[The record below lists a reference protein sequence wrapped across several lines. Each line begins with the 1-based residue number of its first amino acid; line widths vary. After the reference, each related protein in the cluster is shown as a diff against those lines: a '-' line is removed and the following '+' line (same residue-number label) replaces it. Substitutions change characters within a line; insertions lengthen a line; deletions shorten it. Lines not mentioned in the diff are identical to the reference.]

1 LGLNLYELNPENNRR
16 RIELND
22 MFRLDGKIAVVTGGA
37 GGIGGAMSLGLTQ
50 QGAKVVI
57 ASRNLQRLSDTAQK
71 IQSETGSE
79 VATFQVDVTD
89 EQSVVKLAEQ
99 VMLKF
104 GTVDILINAHG
115 TGRPKRPASEFPVT
129 DWDSLFDLNVKGCM
143 LTCRE
148 FGKIMMRNKKGKII
162 NLSSVRGSR
171 ATLWGGNTGYCATK
185 GALDMLTKALAS
197 EWAPYNINVNAI
209 APSLVA
215 SPQAMAARTPEQI
228 EKYLANVPL
237 KRVADP
243 KEAAAVCVFLASP
256 ASDFI
261 TGQIIYLDG
270 GLTAV
275 V

>member
-1 LGLNLYELNPENNRR
+1 M
-16 RIELND
+16 ND
-22 MFRLDGKIAVVTGGA
+22 MFRLDGKIAVVIGGA
-37 GGIGGAMSLGLTQ
+37 GGIGGAMSLGLAQ
-50 QGAKVVI
+50 QGARVVI
-57 ASRNLQRLSDTAQK
+57 ASRNSQRVNDMAQK

-79 VATFQVDVTD
+79 VAAFQVDVTD
-89 EQSVVKLAEQ
+89 EQSVIQLAEQ

-115 TGRPKRPASEFPVT
+115 TGRPKRPANEFPVI
-129 DWDSLFDLNVKGCM
+129 DWDSLFNLNVKGCM
-143 LTCRE
+143 FTCRE
-148 FGKIMMRNKKGKII
+148 FGKIMMKNKKGKII

-171 ATLWGGNTGYCATK
+171 ATLWGGNAGYCATK
-185 GALDMLTKALAS
+185 GALDMLTRALAS

-275 V
+275 A